1 MEARAAATPV
11 AVEIHDVGFAASA
24 SASLWRR
31 AGESYGTAPR
41 PFFSETTMAHASLAS
56 LHQAGAGSPSGIKGE
71 ELPNGARLIVK
82 GMTHSSL
89 KSTIST
95 VSNAVK
101 AIVR

>member
-1 MEARAAATPV
+1 MEARAAATSV
-11 AVEIHDVGFAASA
+11 AVEIHDVGVGQR
-24 SASLWRR
+24 L
-31 AGESYGTAPR
+31 GEPVAEGGRELRHCPR
-41 PFFSETTMAHASLAS
+41 PFFSETTMAHASLVS